1 MCGRSYITYTDEE
14 LEMRYL
20 QQRKVE
26 LPKFKSSYNLAP
38 TQLSPVVRN
47 LKETIKIDLLRWGL
61 VPAWAKTVK
70 DAAKYSLINARGE
83 EILEKRTYK
92 DAFLH
97 RRCIVPLS
105 GFYEWQRLDQTKRPF
120 AIHLKEDPIMSV
132 AGVWEH
138 WQSKETEETVD
149 SFSILT
155 IQANSLMEKIHA
167 RMPVILD
174 RKDEASWLDSENKNI
189 AGLQK
194 LIKPCPSEW
203 LDAYEIST
211 LVNSPRNNAKEI
223 LEPVSH

>member
-132 AGVWEH
+132 AGVCEH